1 LVKIGTYNA
10 KLKQEIGDETKRVTI
25 PGMSSIR
32 DEIRKEA
39 VKILAND
46 AKLAAKGIKFKT
58 DAYGHKTLDLTS
70 VTTDSDAQAAY
81 DNAFETIVD
90 QLYTKYSQNK
100 DIMNDVN
107 FVAAYEAHKQGI
119 SITSSAETV
128 TEFIPTE
135 GQINTIKKYDNP
147 EELAQAIMA
156 NASSNNAPL
165 NIPNILA
172 TARAADKDDNFISRL
187 QRTLTA
193 DIRAEGKAGT
203 GAGAGAGTGAGAG
216 KPEVEVKE
224 AAPFTTTS
232 SGLEAEV
239 RELIESGMQYNNIVR
254 QLSKKYGTA
263 NVGNISSTVTKVM
276 TDIQRSSPEAVAARQ
291 KAAEEYKKRQGLMS
305 KGQ

>member
-1 LVKIGTYNA
+1 
-10 KLKQEIGDETKRVTI
+10 
-25 PGMSSIR
+25 
-32 DEIRKEA
+32 
-39 VKILAND
+39 
-46 AKLAAKGIKFKT
+46 
-58 DAYGHKTLDLTS
+58 
-70 VTTDSDAQAAY
+70 
-81 DNAFETIVD
+81 
-90 QLYTKYSQNK
+90 
-100 DIMNDVN
+100 
-107 FVAAYEAHKQGI
+107 
-119 SITSSAETV
+119 
-128 TEFIPTE
+128 
-135 GQINTIKKYDNP
+135 
-147 EELAQAIMA
+147 MA

-203 GAGAGAGTGAGAG
+203 GTGTGTGAGAGTGAGTGAGAG

-291 KAAEEYKKRQGLMS
+291 KAAEEYRKRQGLMS